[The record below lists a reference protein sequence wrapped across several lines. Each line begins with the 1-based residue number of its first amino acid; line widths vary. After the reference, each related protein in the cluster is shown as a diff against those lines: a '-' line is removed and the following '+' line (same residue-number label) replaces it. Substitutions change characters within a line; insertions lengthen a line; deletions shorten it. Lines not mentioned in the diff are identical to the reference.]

1 MRTWSDIDE
10 LIKVGGRPSRAILEV
25 AKERDIGVI
34 VMGAQGKH
42 TLDRVFFGS
51 TTHRVVTHAE
61 VPVLTLRACLPL
73 RSCRSHNAQD
83 TWRLVGAL
91 FLEVGMRR
99 SNTRTRQLIGAATVV
114 AALAALVPN
123 SAVRGAV
130 EDTLPMGTP
139 EEVGMS
145 AERLQRVSALMKRNI
160 DQNLLA
166 GTVSLIARHGKV
178 AHLEAQGFAD
188 KEAGVAMTAD
198 HLFTIMSMTKP
209 IVTVGLM
216 MLYEEGYFRLDD
228 PISTWLPGY
237 ANKTV
242 RHTVGGRE
250 VTEPAAR
257 PVTVRHVLSHT
268 SGLSIR
274 PPAGR
279 GGQNRERPATLAEAV
294 DAAADLPLAFH
305 PGDEW
310 QYGASTDYVAI
321 LVEKISGMS
330 LDAYL
335 RERIFEPLG
344 MVDTHYNI
352 PQSKV
357 DRVAAVYR
365 PTGPDNAIELFRAP
379 AFREPTRYFSGQ
391 AGLSSTVADYF
402 RFHQMMLNGGELD
415 GVRLLSPRTVNL
427 MVSNHAGDS
436 LVYVRGPGYGFGLG
450 YGIVMDPGRA
460 TDHLSPGSFLWG
472 GAWGTVAWVDPA
484 EDMLGILMMQITSYA
499 HLSVRQDFSTV
510 ASQAIIESNRHN
522 PPTVMGYDR
531 RH

>member
-1 MRTWSDIDE
+1 
-10 LIKVGGRPSRAILEV
+10 V
-25 AKERDIGVI
+25 A
-34 VMGAQGKH
+34 
-42 TLDRVFFGS
+42 
-51 TTHRVVTHAE
+51 
-61 VPVLTLRACLPL
+61 
-73 RSCRSHNAQD
+73 
-83 TWRLVGAL
+83 VGA
-91 FLEVGMRR
+91 
-99 SNTRTRQLIGAATVV
+99 AVV
-114 AALAALVPN
+114 VLVPL
-123 SAVRGAV
+123 SATRGAV
-130 EDTLPMGTP
+130 EDTLPMASP

-145 AERLQRVSALMKRNI
+145 SERLQRVSALMQRNI
-160 DQNLLA
+160 DDDLLA

-178 AHLEAQGFAD
+178 AHLEAQGFANQ
-188 KEAGVAMTAD
+188 EAGVAMTAD
-198 HLFTIMSMTKP
+198 NLFTIMSMTKP

-228 PISTWLPGY
+228 PISKWLPGY
-237 ANKTV
+237 ADKSV
-242 RHTVGGRE
+242 RRTLGGRV

-257 PVTVRHVLSHT
+257 PVTVRHVPSHQ

-279 GGQNRERPATLAEAV
+279 GGQRSERPTTLSEAV
-294 DAAADLPLAFH
+294 DAAADVPLAFH

-330 LDAYL
+330 LDDYL

-344 MVDTHYNI
+344 MLDTHYNI
-352 PQSKV
+352 PESKV

-365 PTGPDNAIELFRAP
+365 PTGPTNTIELFRAP

-391 AGLSSTVADYF
+391 AGLSSTAADYF

-427 MVSNHAGDS
+427 MISNHAGDN

-484 EDMLGILMMQITSYA
+484 EDMLGILMMQITSYG
-499 HLSVRQDFSTV
+499 HLSIRQDFSTV
-510 ASQAIIESNRHN
+510 ASQAIIETNRDN
-522 PPTVMGYDR
+522 APTVMGYQSR
-531 RH
+531 Y

>member
-1 MRTWSDIDE
+1 MTWSD
-10 LIKVGGRPSRAILEV
+10 SRTRKLLTAV
-25 AKERDIGVI
+25 A
-34 VMGAQGKH
+34 
-42 TLDRVFFGS
+42 
-51 TTHRVVTHAE
+51 
-61 VPVLTLRACLPL
+61 
-73 RSCRSHNAQD
+73 
-83 TWRLVGAL
+83 VGA
-91 FLEVGMRR
+91 
-99 SNTRTRQLIGAATVV
+99 AVV
-114 AALAALVPN
+114 VLVPI
-123 SAVRGAV
+123 SAIRGAV
-130 EDTLPMGTP
+130 EDTLPMASP

-145 AERLQRVSALMKRNI
+145 SERLQRVSALMQRNI
-160 DQNLLA
+160 DDDLLA

-178 AHLEAQGFAD
+178 AHLEAQGFANQ
-188 KEAGVAMTAD
+188 EAGVAMTAD
-198 HLFTIMSMTKP
+198 NLFTIMSMTKP

-228 PISTWLPGY
+228 PISKWLPGY
-237 ANKTV
+237 ADKSV
-242 RHTVGGRE
+242 RRTLGGRV

-257 PVTVRHVLSHT
+257 PVTVRHVLSHQ

-279 GGQNRERPATLAEAV
+279 GGQRSERPTTLSEAV
-294 DAAADLPLAFH
+294 DAAADVPLAFH

-330 LDAYL
+330 LDDYL

-344 MVDTHYNI
+344 MLDTHYNI
-352 PQSKV
+352 PESKV

-365 PTGPDNAIELFRAP
+365 PTGPANTIELFRAP

-391 AGLSSTVADYF
+391 AGLSSTAADYF

-427 MVSNHAGDS
+427 MISNHAGDN

-484 EDMLGILMMQITSYA
+484 EDMLGILMMQITSYG
-499 HLSVRQDFSTV
+499 HLSIRQDFSTV
-510 ASQAIIESNRHN
+510 ASQAIIETNRDN
-522 PPTVMGYDR
+522 APTVMGYQSR
-531 RH
+531 Y

>member
-1 MRTWSDIDE
+1 M
-10 LIKVGGRPSRAILEV
+10 
-25 AKERDIGVI
+25 
-34 VMGAQGKH
+34 
-42 TLDRVFFGS
+42 
-51 TTHRVVTHAE
+51 
-61 VPVLTLRACLPL
+61 
-73 RSCRSHNAQD
+73 
-83 TWRLVGAL
+83 
-91 FLEVGMRR
+91 FLEVVMTF
-99 SNTRTRQLIGAATVV
+99 SYTRAHQIVGAAAV
-114 AALAALVPN
+114 AAAVVVLVPN
-123 SAVRGAV
+123 AAVRGAV
-130 EDTLPMGTP
+130 EDTLPMATP

-145 AERLQRVSALMKRNI
+145 SERLQRVSALMKRNI
-160 DQNLLA
+160 DQDLLA

-188 KEAGVAMTAD
+188 KEAGAAMTAD

-216 MLYEEGYFRLDD
+216 MLYEEGHFLLDD
-228 PISTWLPGY
+228 PISKWLPGY

-242 RHTVGGRE
+242 RRTVGGRQI
-250 VTEPAAR
+250 TEPAAR

-279 GGQNRERPATLAEAV
+279 SQNRERPSTLAEAV

-330 LDAYL
+330 LDDYL
-335 RERIFEPLG
+335 RERVFIPLG
-344 MVDTHYNI
+344 MLDTHYNI
-352 PQSKV
+352 PASKV

-365 PTGPDNAIELFRAP
+365 PSGPANAIELFRAP

-391 AGLSSTVADYF
+391 AGLSSSIADYF

-415 GVRLLSPRTVNL
+415 GVRLLSPRTINL
-427 MVSNHAGDS
+427 MVSNHAGDN

-450 YGIVMDPGRA
+450 YGSVMDP
-460 TDHLSPGSFLWG
+460 
-472 GAWGTVAWVDPA
+472 
-484 EDMLGILMMQITSYA
+484 
-499 HLSVRQDFSTV
+499 
-510 ASQAIIESNRHN
+510 
-522 PPTVMGYDR
+522 
-531 RH
+531 

>member
-1 MRTWSDIDE
+1 M
-10 LIKVGGRPSRAILEV
+10 LLEV
-25 AKERDIGVI
+25 
-34 VMGAQGKH
+34 VM
-42 TLDRVFFGS
+42 TFFPA
-51 TTHRVVTHAE
+51 R
-61 VPVLTLRACLPL
+61 P
-73 RSCRSHNAQD
+73 RS
-83 TWRLVGAL
+83 
-91 FLEVGMRR
+91 
-99 SNTRTRQLIGAATVV
+99 LIGAATVA
-114 AALAALVPN
+114 AALALLVPN

-130 EDTLPMGTP
+130 EDTLPMATP
-139 EEVGMS
+139 EDVGMS
-145 AERLQRVSALMKRNI
+145 SERLQRVSALMKRNI
-160 DQNLLA
+160 DQDLLA

-188 KEAGVAMTAD
+188 KEAGAAMTAD

-216 MLYEEGYFRLDD
+216 MLYEEGYFLLDD
-228 PISTWLPGY
+228 PISKWLPGY

-242 RHTVGGRE
+242 RRTVGGRQ

-268 SGLSIR
+268 SGLTIR

-279 GGQNRERPATLAEAV
+279 GGQNRERPSTLAEAV

-330 LDAYL
+330 LDDYL
-335 RERIFEPLG
+335 RERIFIPLG
-344 MVDTHYNI
+344 MLDTHYNI

-365 PTGPDNAIELFRAP
+365 PTGPANAIELFRAP
-379 AFREPTRYFSGQ
+379 TFREPTRYFSGQ
-391 AGLSSTVADYF
+391 AGLSSTIADYF

-415 GVRLLSPRTVNL
+415 GVRLLSPRTISL
-427 MVSNHAGDS
+427 MVSNHAGDN

-484 EDMLGILMMQITSYA
+484 EDMLGILMMQITSYR
-499 HLSVRQDFSTV
+499 HLSIRQDFSTV
-510 ASQAIIESNRHN
+510 ASQAIIETHRHN
-522 PPTVMGYDR
+522 PPTVMGYER
-531 RH
+531 RQ

>member
-1 MRTWSDIDE
+1 MTWSD
-10 LIKVGGRPSRAILEV
+10 SRTRKLLTAV
-25 AKERDIGVI
+25 A
-34 VMGAQGKH
+34 
-42 TLDRVFFGS
+42 
-51 TTHRVVTHAE
+51 
-61 VPVLTLRACLPL
+61 
-73 RSCRSHNAQD
+73 
-83 TWRLVGAL
+83 VGA
-91 FLEVGMRR
+91 
-99 SNTRTRQLIGAATVV
+99 AVV
-114 AALAALVPN
+114 VLVPI
-123 SAVRGAV
+123 SAIRGAV
-130 EDTLPMGTP
+130 EDTLPMASP

-145 AERLQRVSALMKRNI
+145 SERLQRVSALMQRNI
-160 DQNLLA
+160 DDDLLA

-178 AHLEAQGFAD
+178 AHLEAQGFANQ
-188 KEAGVAMTAD
+188 EAGVAMTAD
-198 HLFTIMSMTKP
+198 NLFTIMSMTKP

-228 PISTWLPGY
+228 PISKWLPGY
-237 ANKTV
+237 ADKSV
-242 RHTVGGRE
+242 RRTLGGSV

-257 PVTVRHVLSHT
+257 PVTVRHVLSHQ

-279 GGQNRERPATLAEAV
+279 GGQRSERPTTLSEAV
-294 DAAADLPLAFH
+294 DVAADVPLAFH

-330 LDAYL
+330 LDDYL

-344 MVDTHYNI
+344 MLDTHYNI
-352 PQSKV
+352 PESKV

-365 PTGPDNAIELFRAP
+365 PTGPTNTIELFRAP

-391 AGLSSTVADYF
+391 AGLSSTAADYF

-427 MVSNHAGDS
+427 MISNHAGDN

-484 EDMLGILMMQITSYA
+484 EDMLGILMMQITSYG
-499 HLSVRQDFSTV
+499 HLSIRQDFSTV
-510 ASQAIIESNRHN
+510 ASQAIIETNRDN
-522 PPTVMGYDR
+522 APTVMGYQSR
-531 RH
+531 Y